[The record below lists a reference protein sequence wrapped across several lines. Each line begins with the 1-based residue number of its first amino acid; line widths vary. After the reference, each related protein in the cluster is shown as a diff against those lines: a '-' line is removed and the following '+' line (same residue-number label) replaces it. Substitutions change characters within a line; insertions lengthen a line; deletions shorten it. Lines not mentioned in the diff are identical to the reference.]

1 MNCPLRKC
9 GRYGEVAVRVQ
20 FDCIILCHASMITL
34 ITNNLP
40 CMAKAWRIHFLQIES
55 PVIRRTRKLRNTF
68 ILFKKL

>member
-9 GRYGEVAVRVQ
+9 GGDGKVAVRVQ
-20 FDCIILCHASMITL
+20 FDCIIFCHASMITL

-40 CMAKAWRIHFLQIES
+40 CMAKAWQIHFLQIES
-55 PVIRRTRKLRNTF
+55 PVIRRTCKLRNTF